1 MEVQHMKRW
10 FSIFVI
16 ISILFVMCSCNN
28 ELPNN
33 DDSEFTEQ
41 DYMSAVR
48 SKDSVDEFMT
58 VAGNMQGDGLLSGFT
73 FTEENCYNVTPVQVA
88 AAINLKIFKFS
99 DSCASFAL
107 IDGEIHPICSSF
119 GGYGFVNA
127 VPCDFDNDG
136 NIDLLIAS
144 SWGSGLHRSQIS
156 VFNTKTKE
164 STVIYDT
171 FDTDNPQ
178 IDLFVAT
185 AGSSFSSKAPLPIY
199 YHIYS
204 AKIKVNDNNLAD
216 LSYAAADMIGSVEFE
231 NGAIVFKAA
240 DD

>member
-1 MEVQHMKRW
+1 MKRW
-10 FSIFVI
+10 FSVFMV
-16 ISILFVMCSCNN
+16 ISILFVMCSCSG

-33 DDSEFTEQ
+33 DDSEPAEQ
-41 DYMSAVR
+41 DFMSAVC

-58 VAGNMQGDGLLSGFT
+58 AAGNMQGAGLLSGFT
-73 FTEENCYNVTPVQVA
+73 FTEENCYNVTPMQVA
-88 AAINLKIFKFS
+88 AVTDIKIFKFS

-107 IDGEIHPICSSF
+107 IDGEIHEICVSF

-164 STVIYDT
+164 STVVYDT
-171 FDTDNPQ
+171 TATDNPQ
-178 IDLFVAT
+178 VDLVVA
-185 AGSSFSSKAPLPIY
+185 AVSPAFSSKDPQDLPIY

-204 AKIKVNDNNLAD
+204 AEIRFNNNNGAD
-216 LSYAAADMIGSVEFE
+216 LSYAPIEMIGSVELE

-240 DD
+240 AD